1 MTFCASKTVNG
12 VTTNHIWDGS
22 NIVAETDG
30 NKQVTAKYY
39 RGSGLISQ
47 EVSNTESYYQ
57 FNMHGD
63 VIGLTGANGELIE
76 DYDYDAF
83 GNQINQSTE
92 KSTPFRY
99 AGEYYDEETDLIYLR
114 NRYYSPIVGQ
124 FITEDPAKDGTNWYV
139 YCAGDPVNLVDPSG
153 LDAWI
158 YYGKD
163 QYEAAQR
170 DAEIIRSKYPGE
182 EVFLVFVDT
191 PDDLINEW
199 ESMDGDISYVEINLH
214 GDPQN
219 IYSGDG
225 QSIDISKLKD
235 KEIETLVNFACN
247 QDHLD
252 VKNNVTDQL
261 FENNTVN
268 NMIASDGTVWWTW
281 IQKIHRSIGKHF
293 NSLEEILSAI
303 GI

>member
-1 MTFCASKTVNG
+1 
-12 VTTNHIWDGS
+12 
-22 NIVAETDG
+22 
-30 NKQVTAKYY
+30 
-39 RGSGLISQ
+39 
-47 EVSNTESYYQ
+47 
-57 FNMHGD
+57 
-63 VIGLTGANGELIE
+63 
-76 DYDYDAF
+76 
-83 GNQINQSTE
+83 
-92 KSTPFRY
+92 
-99 AGEYYDEETDLIYLR
+99 
-114 NRYYSPIVGQ
+114 
-124 FITEDPAKDGTNWYV
+124 
-139 YCAGDPVNLVDPSG
+139 
-153 LDAWI
+153 
-158 YYGKD
+158 
-163 QYEAAQR
+163 
-170 DAEIIRSKYPGE
+170 
-182 EVFLVFVDT
+182 
-191 PDDLINEW
+191 
-199 ESMDGDISYVEINLH
+199 MDGDISYVEINLH

>member
-153 LDAWI
+153 MVITTSTADSAETLRMLQELTDDKLDFVEYLDENGNAT
-158 YYGKD
+158 GKG
-163 QYEAAQR
+163 
-170 DAEIIRSKYPGE
+170 EIVIL
-182 EVFLVFVDT
+182 EVYDT
-191 PDDLINEW
+191 ERHVGQTLITDLINSKTEVNVNLGFDTNGESNYIEW
-199 ESMDGDISYVEINLH
+199 NNLSKMTIWVDNGNTLGIGVEMMDTETGEIGWAAFDDFMVLGH
-214 GDPQN
+214 
-219 IYSGDG
+219 
-225 QSIDISKLKD
+225 
-235 KEIETLVNFACN
+235 EMVNAWSC
-247 QDHLD
+247 LLY
-252 VKNNVTDQL
+252 T
-261 FENNTVN
+261 
-268 NMIASDGTVWWTW
+268 SDAAD
-281 IQKIHRSIGKHF
+281 
-293 NSLEEILSAI
+293 E
-303 GI
+303 

>member
-1 MTFCASKTVNG
+1 MYKRQ
-12 VTTNHIWDGS
+12 NHIWDGS

-114 NRYYSPIVGQ
+114 NRYYSPTVGQ
-124 FITEDPAKDGTNWYV
+124 FITEDPVEDGLNWYV
-139 YCAGDPVNLVDPSG
+139 YCAGNPVNLVDPSG

-191 PDDLINEW
+191 PCLLYT
-199 ESMDGDISYVEINLH
+199 SRCV
-214 GDPQN
+214 
-219 IYSGDG
+219 
-225 QSIDISKLKD
+225 
-235 KEIETLVNFACN
+235 
-247 QDHLD
+247 
-252 VKNNVTDQL
+252 
-261 FENNTVN
+261 
-268 NMIASDGTVWWTW
+268 
-281 IQKIHRSIGKHF
+281 
-293 NSLEEILSAI
+293 
-303 GI
+303 